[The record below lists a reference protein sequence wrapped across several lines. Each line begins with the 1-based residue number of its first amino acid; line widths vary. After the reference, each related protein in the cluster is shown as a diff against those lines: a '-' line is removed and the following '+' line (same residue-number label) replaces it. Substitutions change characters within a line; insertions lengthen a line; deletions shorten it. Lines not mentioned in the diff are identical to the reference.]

1 MSHKYILAISGN
13 TYASHFKH
21 ALRSGGCIIRQE
33 ERMYEWFE
41 PFLQPWVHY
50 VPVQWDLSNLEEQIL
65 WAMNHESEAQNIA
78 FRAQK
83 AGEMLFEPNSM
94 ACYTYVALKTMHAF
108 MGYTLSKDVAEF
120 QPLLRV
126 CKRRAGIQCL
136 HKLPGKLE
144 FR

>member
-1 MSHKYILAISGN
+1 
-13 TYASHFKH
+13 
-21 ALRSGGCIIRQE
+21 
-33 ERMYEWFE
+33 MYEWFE